1 MRKMILLVTLTAM
14 MMVVHAQTL
23 FTYGGKPVS
32 KGEFL
37 EAFNKNPVA
46 DTVNRNR
53 ALQDYL
59 DLYINYKLKVQ
70 DAYDEKL
77 DNSDEYRNESDN
89 FKRQLADAAVN
100 NEANLNSLVEEA
112 YQRSQKDLN
121 LNQIFIPATTDTA
134 AAYKKINE
142 IYTALKAG
150 KELSGDDKIKETS

>member
-1 MRKMILLVTLTAM
+1 MRKMILLATLTAM

-46 DTVNRNR
+46 DTVNRNT

-59 DLYINYKLKVQ
+59 DLYISYKLKVQ

-77 DNSDEYRNESDN
+77 NNSDEYRNESDN
-89 FKRQLADAAVN
+89 FKKQLVDAAVN
-100 NEANLNSLVEEA
+100 KEANLNSLVEEA
-112 YQRSQKDLN
+112 YQRSQKDL
-121 LNQIFIPATTDTA
+121 LLDQVFIPAAADTA
-134 AAYKKINE
+134 AAFKKISE
-142 IYTALKAG
+142 IYAALKG
-150 KELSGDDKIKETS
+150 G